1 MSVCIKMP
9 RLARQAI
16 QTVDCAGAGA
26 GTVESLLFSASNYL
40 AKLSGQPAGPRAAR
54 VRPNYAYADRAAPN
68 NDKRQR
74 KQAAGNWQQ
83 TPTTTYRAQD
93 SMGSKAGRP
102 PQQQQQLEQLE
113 QAPA

>member
-1 MSVCIKMP
+1 MP

-16 QTVDCAGAGA
+16 QTVHCERGAGA
-26 GTVESLLFSASNYL
+26 ATVESLLFSASNYL

-83 TPTTTYRAQD
+83 TTTTTYRAQD
-93 SMGSKAGRP
+93 SIGSMGRK
-102 PQQQQQLEQLE
+102 
-113 QAPA
+113 APAAAAVGAVRAGARLAACR